1 MVAYLR
7 FSVIPIV
14 TWLAR
19 LYQMNF
25 QIRDFIEYRRY
36 TFFIPAD
43 YKKGVDKFEIQLPLW

>member
-1 MVAYLR
+1 MR